1 MGGETALGPPPFGR
15 GVSESIRTRCYRLFF
30 NLFPAYLASGGRVTY
45 IAADWRELRVK
56 VVRSWRTRNYMGTTF
71 GGSMYAA
78 VDPLYAMMLINVLG
92 DEFEVWDKSASI
104 RFRKPV
110 EETLYARC
118 RLSDEE
124 IREIRGLAPGE
135 KSDREYGI
143 DLITAEGEVH
153 ATVEK
158 TVHVKRT
165 A

>member
-1 MGGETALGPPPFGR
+1 
-15 GVSESIRTRCYRLFF
+15 
-30 NLFPAYLASGGRVTY
+30 
-45 IAADWRELRVK
+45 VK

-71 GGSMYAA
+71 GGSIYAA

-92 DEFEVWDKSASI
+92 DGFEVWDKSASI

-118 RLSDEE
+118 RLPDDE
-124 IREIRGLAPGE
+124 IREIRDLDPGE

-143 DLITAEGEVH
+143 DLVTAEGEVH

-158 TVHVKRT
+158 TVHVRREE
-165 A
+165 